1 MMIKIIHYKN
11 HETIMLVTINIIFL
25 NKYPAKNCGA
35 VHCTRINQTVTYE
48 ILEI

>member
-1 MMIKIIHYKN
+1 
-11 HETIMLVTINIIFL
+11 MLITINIIFL

-35 VHCTRINQTVTYE
+35 VHFTHRNQTVTYE